1 MTNDRTPD
9 DDLVRE
15 LTALLMAEHRRPSV
29 EDLLAA
35 VSW

>member
-9 DDLVRE
+9 DDLVRD
-15 LTALLMAEHRRPSV
+15 LTALLMADERPRTI

>member
-1 MTNDRTPD
+1 MTNNLARDA
-9 DDLVRE
+9 DLVRD
-15 LTALLMAEHRRPSV
+15 LTALLMADERPRTI